1 MKKALLIDGNAILYK
16 AYYAS
21 SYLLEKGEGLD
32 SDGNA
37 INALRTFAMMMMKI
51 REMWNDSHILVVFDA
66 KGTQTYR
73 TEHSFYKAN
82 RLKTPEELNRQRPL
96 VREFLELYGIE
107 WTEDARFEAD
117 DIIGI
122 LSKRYSKIGIQVDII
137 TSDKDL
143 LQLVKENVRV
153 FISKTG
159 VSKMIENN
167 VDNFSNLNLGLQPY
181 QIVDLKGLMGDSSDN
196 LPGIRGIGEKGA
208 IKLLSEFGSLEKIIL
223 NKDTLSTSFIKKI
236 EEGKEMG
243 ILCKKIAKIMDDGD
257 FIIPFETT
265 SINKVD
271 MFELVRFL
279 NINSIHSLAERIKEK
294 WL

>member
-1 MKKALLIDGNAILYK
+1 
-16 AYYAS
+16 
-21 SYLLEKGEGLD
+21 
-32 SDGNA
+32 
-37 INALRTFAMMMMKI
+37 
-51 REMWNDSHILVVFDA
+51 
-66 KGTQTYR
+66 
-73 TEHSFYKAN
+73 
-82 RLKTPEELNRQRPL
+82 
-96 VREFLELYGIE
+96 
-107 WTEDARFEAD
+107 
-117 DIIGI
+117 
-122 LSKRYSKIGIQVDII
+122 
-137 TSDKDL
+137 
-143 LQLVKENVRV
+143 
-153 FISKTG
+153 
-159 VSKMIENN
+159 MIEHNI
-167 VDNFSNLNLGLQPY
+167 DNFSNLNLGLQPY

-294 WL
+294 